1 MSLFALLSQVD
12 FLCLRRDDQAEL
24 LLLLDVNTHNT
35 LDLRANRKK
44 HPGEG
49 SRQAAAVNVK
59 QNNRLARG
67 TSNLHRAH
75 QPIAQVYIR
84 ASPLPELPEALFLAL
99 FAAAGGYSLNRRLC
113 LLERLDRRA
122 PDSVALMCGVATL
135 LRQFHPCYGEVCR
148 ACVTVVTLN
157 PKTQLLPAPALPSR
171 DARATWCQG
180 CLTSC
185 LRW

>member
-1 MSLFALLSQVD
+1 MAPPRIKARRRFLQHGVGLVPHFAIIAVSILFDGLAYAMFLFITSVGLSVTMGLMG
-12 FLCLRRDDQAEL
+12 F
-24 LLLLDVNTHNT
+24 VN
-35 LDLRANRKK
+35 
-44 HPGEG
+44 
-49 SRQAAAVNVK
+49 
-59 QNNRLARG
+59 LAHG
-67 TSNLHRAH
+67 
-75 QPIAQVYIR
+75 V
-84 ASPLPELPEALFLAL
+84 

-113 LLERLDRRA
+113 MLERLDRRA

-148 ACVTVVTLN
+148 ACVTVVTSN